1 MTDNDDQPATAAAGN
16 DETTVVPP
24 PTETAPPLAYSDE
37 LEDEEAGSWREAV
50 GSAALPLFI
59 ASAVLLVSLVGFG
72 VWLNSPRQE
81 KVIVENTMT
90 TVTTAPPAWTPPVV
104 VTSTV
109 PVTSTVKVPV
119 TSTVTVQAAPPAWTP
134 PTSEPDGVTRADD
147 ELFLQRL
154 RADGFTIS
162 DPEVAVSSGRAMCA
176 ALNHGET
183 YSQMFAEVRRDN
195 ASLPPR
201 EIPIYIDA
209 VTRSYCPRLVN
220 MLRD

>member
-1 MTDNDDQPATAAAGN
+1 MTDDDDQPATAAAGN

-24 PTETAPPLAYSDE
+24 PTETALPLAYSDE
-37 LEDEEAGSWREAV
+37 PEGEEAGSWREAV

-59 ASAVLLVSLVGFG
+59 AAVVLLVSLIGFG
-72 VWLNSPRQE
+72 VWLKSPQQE

-90 TVTTAPPAWTPPVV
+90 TVTTAPPPWTPPVV
-104 VTSTV
+104 ITSTV
-109 PVTSTVKVPV
+109 PVTSTVKVAV

-134 PTSEPDGVTRADD
+134 QTSEPDVVTPTDD
-147 ELFLQRL
+147 DMFLQRL
-154 RADGFTIS
+154 RADGFTIT

-176 ALNHGET
+176 AFNHGET

-195 ASLPPR
+195 ASLQLR
-201 EIPIYIDA
+201 QIPIYIDA

>member
-1 MTDNDDQPATAAAGN
+1 MTDDDDQPATAAAGN

-37 LEDEEAGSWREAV
+37 LEGEDPGSWREAL
-50 GSAALPLFI
+50 GTAALPLFI
-59 ASAVLLVSLVGFG
+59 AAVVLLVLLVGFG
-72 VWLNSPRQE
+72 VWLKLPQQE

-90 TVTTAPPAWTPPVV
+90 TVTTAPPPWTPPVV

-109 PVTSTVKVPV
+109 PFTSTVKVPV
-119 TSTVTVQAAPPAWTP
+119 TSTVTVQAAPPAWASQ
-134 PTSEPDGVTRADD
+134 TSEPDVAMPTDD

-162 DPEVAVSSGRAMCA
+162 DPEVAASSGRAMCA
-176 ALNHGET
+176 AFNRGET
-183 YSQMFAEVRRDN
+183 YSQAFAEVRRDN

-201 EIPIYIDA
+201 QIPIYIDA

>member
-1 MTDNDDQPATAAAGN
+1 MTDDDDQPATAAAGN

-37 LEDEEAGSWREAV
+37 LGGEEAGSWREAV

-59 ASAVLLVSLVGFG
+59 AAVVLLVSLIGFG
-72 VWLNSPRQE
+72 VWLKSPQQE

-109 PVTSTVKVPV
+109 PVTSTVKVAV
-119 TSTVTVQAAPPAWTP
+119 TSTVTVQAAPPTWTP
-134 PTSEPDGVTRADD
+134 QTSEPDVVTPTDD
-147 ELFLQRL
+147 ELFLHRL
-154 RADGFTIS
+154 RAAGFTIT
-162 DPEVAVSSGRAMCA
+162 DPEVAVSSGRGMCA
-176 ALNHGET
+176 AFNHGET
-183 YSQMFAEVRRDN
+183 YSRMFAAVQRDN
-195 ASLPPR
+195 ASLPAR
-201 EIPIYIDA
+201 QIPIYIDA
-209 VTRSYCPRLVN
+209 VTRSYCPRLGN

>member
-1 MTDNDDQPATAAAGN
+1 MTDDDDQPATAAAGN

-37 LEDEEAGSWREAV
+37 LEGEEAGSWCEAV

-59 ASAVLLVSLVGFG
+59 AAAVLLVSLVGFA
-72 VWLNSPRQE
+72 VWLKSSQQE

-109 PVTSTVKVPV
+109 PVTSTVKVAV
-119 TSTVTVQAAPPAWTP
+119 TSTVTVQAAPPAWAP
-134 PTSEPDGVTRADD
+134 PTSEPDVVTATDD

-154 RADGFTIS
+154 RAAGFTIT

-176 ALNHGET
+176 AFNHGET

-195 ASLPPR
+195 ASVQLR
-201 EIPIYIDA
+201 QIPIYIDA

>member
-1 MTDNDDQPATAAAGN
+1 
-16 DETTVVPP
+16 VPP
-24 PTETAPPLAYSDE
+24 PTETGPPLAYSDE
-37 LEDEEAGSWREAV
+37 PDGEDSGSWRDALAT
-50 GSAALPLFI
+50 AALPLFI
-59 ASAVLLVSLVGFG
+59 AAAVLVVMLVGVG
-72 VWLNSPRQE
+72 VWLKTPQQE

-90 TVTTAPPAWTPPVV
+90 TVTTAPPPWTPPVV

-109 PVTSTVKVPV
+109 PVTSRVKVAV

-134 PTSEPDGVTRADD
+134 PSSEPDVVMPTDE

-154 RADGFTIS
+154 RAEGFTIS
-162 DPEVAVSSGRAMCA
+162 DPEVAVPGGRAMCA
-176 ALNHGET
+176 AFNRGET

-195 ASLPPR
+195 APLQLR
-201 EIPIYIDA
+201 QIPIYIDA

>member
-1 MTDNDDQPATAAAGN
+1 MTDNDDQPATTAAGN

-37 LEDEEAGSWREAV
+37 PENDEPGSWREPLGAT
-50 GSAALPLFI
+50 ALPLFI
-59 ASAVLLVSLVGFG
+59 AAAVLLVSLVGFWA
-72 VWLNSPRQE
+72 WLKRPQQE
-81 KVIVENTMT
+81 KIIVENTMT
-90 TVTTAPPAWTPPVV
+90 TVTTGAPPWTPPVV

-109 PVTSTVKVPV
+109 PVTSTVRVPV

-134 PTSEPDGVTRADD
+134 AAEPDVAMPTDD

-154 RADGFTIS
+154 RTDGFTIT
-162 DPEVAVSSGRAMCA
+162 DPEVAVSSGRTMCA
-176 ALNHGET
+176 AFNRGET
-183 YSQMFAEVRRDN
+183 YSQAFAEVRRDN
-195 ASLPPR
+195 ASLQLR
-201 EIPIYIDA
+201 QIPIYIDA

>member
-1 MTDNDDQPATAAAGN
+1 MTDDDDQPATAAAGN

-37 LEDEEAGSWREAV
+37 PEGEEAGSWREAV

-59 ASAVLLVSLVGFG
+59 AAVVLLVSLAGFG
-72 VWLNSPRQE
+72 MWLKSPQQE

-119 TSTVTVQAAPPAWTP
+119 TSAVTVQATLPAWTP
-134 PTSEPDGVTRADD
+134 QTSDPDVAMPTDD

-154 RADGFTIS
+154 RVDGFIIS
-162 DPEVAVSSGRAMCA
+162 DPEVAVSSGRSMCA
-176 ALNHGET
+176 AFNHGET

-195 ASLPPR
+195 ASLQLR
-201 EIPIYIDA
+201 QIPIYIDA